1 MLFAERLWRVDNLMQ
16 VGVQKLCNEI
26 QVLKRVGILGTQ
38 EFAQGDNVLVLQA
51 TQQLDLSQRAL
62 GFGNLLKN

>member
-1 MLFAERLWRVDNLMQ
+1 MQ